1 MKIIGLITALFFFCV
16 AALAQPSLQLKP
28 TPKTVA
34 WGYYDASTPPVMR
47 VKSGDTIEI
56 QTLITSSP
64 ARLEGAGVKPEDVEQ
79 SLRDIYREV
88 TNKGPGGHIL
98 TGPIFVE
105 GAEPGDVLE
114 IRIKDIKLAIPY
126 AYNAFSPGRGY
137 LPEDFPYARM
147 RIIPLDAQKLVAHF
161 ANGID
166 IPLHPFFGSIGVA
179 PPEVSGRISSAPPWV
194 HAGNLDNKELVA
206 GTTLYIPVHAKGALL
221 LVGDGH
227 AGQGNGEVDITA
239 METSLIG
246 TFEVIVRKD
255 LKLRWPRAETPT
267 HYISMGIHEDL
278 NEATKMALRE
288 MIDFLV
294 NEKHLTRDDAYQLS
308 SVAADLNITQLVDGN
323 KGVHAMIP
331 KAIFTGQIPGPGQS
345 NGDDLITLAR
355 TACFG
360 TCPIYT
366 VTISSDGRVVF
377 NGERFVKITGP
388 AEGRIDKAAFRDLV
402 REFEKLDYFSLPDGF
417 TPGTKF
423 CPGMVTDMPSAN
435 TSLRLNGRTKRVAH
449 YHGCGNSDVLAKLT
463 ALESKIDEVAET
475 QKWIK

>member
-1 MKIIGLITALFFFCV
+1 MKTIPLV
-16 AALAQPSLQLKP
+16 AASLLIWCSAHAQQPFQLKP

-47 VKSGDTIEI
+47 VKSGDTVEV

-64 ARLEGAGVKPEDVEQ
+64 TRLEGAGVKPEDVEQ

-114 IRIKDIKLAIPY
+114 VRIKDIKLAIPY

-147 RIIPLDAQKLVAHF
+147 RIIPLDAQKMMAHF
-161 ANGID
+161 AAGIE

-179 PPEVSGRISSAPPWV
+179 PPDVSGRVSSAPPWV

-246 TFEVIVRKD
+246 TFQLIVRKD
-255 LKLRWPRAETPT
+255 MKLRWPRAETPT

-308 SVAADLNITQLVDGN
+308 SVAADLDITQLVDGN

-331 KAIFTGQIPGPGQS
+331 KAIFTAQKSSDDQNS
-345 NGDDLITLAR
+345 NDEWIRLSR

-360 TCPIYT
+360 TCPVYT
-366 VTISSDGRVVF
+366 VTIKSDGTVSYA
-377 NGERFVKITGP
+377 GERFVFTIGF
-388 AEGRIDKAAFRDLV
+388 AQGRIDKSAFRDLA
-402 REFEKLDYFSLPDGF
+402 REFEKLDYFTLPDEF
-417 TPGTKF
+417 VPGTKA
-423 CPGMVTDMPSAN
+423 CPNMVTDMPSAD
-435 TSLRLNGRTKRVAH
+435 TAIRLNGKTKRVAH
-449 YHGCGNSDVLAKLT
+449 YHGCGNSGILPKLT
-463 ALESKIDEVAET
+463 ALENRIDEVAGT